1 MSALDPQATTMGD
14 LVNEALKMS
23 GKLALGQAASAE
35 DLTQG
40 WVYIQWMLQQWAR
53 KRWHVYRL
61 VQLSLQ
67 ATGALTYSVGPGGD
81 FSTGT
86 LSNSVRPA
94 KIASA
99 FIRQTSPSL
108 VTPTDW
114 PVGILESKQDYDRIR
129 IKSLSTIS
137 SVLWYDPSWPLG
149 TLYFWPIPSNEYALY
164 ISVLLQL
171 PPRFLTQAEVIN
183 LPLEY
188 YMAIVSNLAM
198 IMRGRWG
205 ISTFPGDTVPGMAK
219 SSIAVLYETNVA
231 IPRLEMP
238 GDLGSAGGA
247 YNIFSD
253 QQ

>member
-1 MSALDPQATTMGD
+1 MGD
-14 LVNEALKMS
+14 LVIEALKMS

-40 WVYIQWMLQQWAR
+40 WTYIQWMLQQWAR

-61 VQLSLQ
+61 VQLSAQ
-67 ATGALTYSVGPGGD
+67 ATGAGSYTVGPGAA

-86 LSNSVRPA
+86 VQNSVRPA
-94 KIASA
+94 KIVDA
-99 FIRQTSPSL
+99 FIRQTNPPGLSA
-108 VTPTDW
+108 DW
-114 PVGILESKQDYDRIR
+114 PVGVLESKQDYDRIR
-129 IKSLSTIS
+129 VKALSTMS

-149 TLYFWPIPSNEYALY
+149 TLYFWPVPGIEYSMF

-171 PPRFLTQAEVIN
+171 PVRFLTQAEIVN

-205 ISTFPGDTVPGMAK
+205 IATFPGDTVPGMAK
-219 SSIAVLYETNVA
+219 SSISVLYESNVA

-238 GDLGSAGGA
+238 GDLGRGGGG
-247 YNIFSD
+247 YNIYSD
-253 QQ
+253 QSS

>member
-1 MSALDPQATTMGD
+1 MGD

-23 GKLALGQAASAE
+23 GKLGLGQPMSAE

-40 WVYIQWMLQQWAR
+40 WIYIQWMLQQWER

-61 VQLSLQ
+61 VQLSAQ
-67 ATGALTYSVGPGGD
+67 ATGAQTYTVGPGGD

-86 LSNSVRPA
+86 ASNSVRPA
-94 KIASA
+94 KIVNA
-99 FIRQTSPSL
+99 FIRQTNPPS
-108 VTPTDW
+108 TPSDF
-114 PVGILESKQDYDRIR
+114 PVGVLESKQDYDRIR
-129 IKSLSTIS
+129 VKGLSSIA

-149 TLYFWPIPSNEYALY
+149 TIYWWPVSSNEYSMF
-164 ISVLLQL
+164 INVLLQL
-171 PPRFLTQAEVIN
+171 PVRFLTQADVVD

-205 ISTFPGDTVPGMAK
+205 IPTFPGDTVPGMAK
-219 SSIAVLYETNVA
+219 SSIGVLYQNNVKV
-231 IPRLEMP
+231 PRLEMP
-238 GDLGSAGGA
+238 GDLGSSGGG

-253 QQ
+253 QSS